1 MQRHVFVLR
10 ALGTLAVTSMLLPAN
25 APAQSARDLTAAV
38 SLEARATAQTD
49 VSKGLGRAAD
59 MLVQAAALRVP
70 TDPIGVG
77 DLAAAASGYYF
88 SGKLAR
94 ARAVSVQA
102 GERALAIGDVDVAAH
117 AFVFAAII
125 ASQQRDEP
133 GRDSLIAR
141 GNALAA
147 SPLLSQAQRL
157 SILAQFRQPVLL
169 AGPQK

>member
-1 MQRHVFVLR
+1 MQRNAFVVR
-10 ALGTLAVTSMLLPAN
+10 ALGTLAVTSMLLPGN
-25 APAQSARDLTAAV
+25 ARAQSVTDLTAAT
-38 SLEARATAQTD
+38 SLEARATGQIDIA
-49 VSKGLGRAAD
+49 KGLARAAD
-59 MLVQAAALRVP
+59 MLMKAAALRAP

-125 ASQQRDEP
+125 ANQQSDVP